1 MKKLFISVLAIAGLV
16 ACSQEQTLVQQGPAP
31 IELSANGVNTAT
43 RVDPSLTTENLTGF
57 DVWAWMDDEQGN
69 VLSGEDVTK
78 YSDGWGYTNVA
89 YWAPGHN
96 YTFVAVAPMNSA
108 NWTYNL
114 NGVDNG
120 EDNTIAFTNID
131 GTEDLIYA
139 SATKSTQGDDL
150 GKDYEAVALAFDHL
164 LAKTKFTFKNG
175 FATEN
180 NTIQITDVQ
189 VKVYNKAT
197 YNIAAGQWSEVEGEQ
212 ITLAYGDTEVIGAG
226 FKGVVADERL
236 IIPAS
241 AEMTYE
247 VTYTL
252 TAWQGGNMS
261 IDHEEKTTVIK
272 NLALEQGKSYNFVAT
287 ISPDNIVEGG
297 LDAIEFEI
305 IVNEWDEKD
314 LNIGQ
319 IEDEVIFVTTIDELQ
334 ATLDAAKGD
343 TTVVLGADLQGN
355 VTVPELAGATIAIVG
370 NDYTFDGTFALV
382 GGSTYGE
389 GTTIIENFAFETA
402 ALNGYDAFIYCNEQ
416 NGNTR
421 YPDNVTIKD
430 CTFKG
435 TDTTVAAKFRSLKG
449 NLVVENCEAVGGHS
463 LIQLTSC
470 GEANVVVDGAKVN
483 TKNGISLGSA
493 GRTVIRN
500 SEIVAREYG
509 VRADGCVATT
519 SIEETTIEAKQP
531 VVVRNVTASGYV
543 LKVDAAS
550 QFTTSE
556 PYQVIFT
563 AGQDDAA
570 YVAPTV
576 NFVFNGPEDLVVFP
590 LDEVS
595 TPAATADE
603 LNAALA
609 AATPG
614 STIALTGDNYG
625 TIALGEL
632 KDVTLEGNN
641 AATVVFTT
649 DANSKLENVT
659 IKAMEFVY
667 DGSNT
672 NCGVVINAA
681 AQIENLVIED
691 CSFAGTGAK
700 AGRGIYGQNP
710 NATIVVKNCV
720 FENLGY
726 PIYTMAAGGY
736 KSLEVVDCAFE
747 AIKSWAIMPQYN
759 DYQGDLTVDGCT
771 FTNCTGGLVKAG
783 AFTAGH
789 TFTFTNNTIT
799 NSSEHPAKNWFT
811 INTAAA
817 TAVVSGNTRDGAA
830 WTPGAAE
837 GLN

>member
-43 RVDPSLTTENLTGF
+43 RVDPSLTTDNLTGF

-69 VLSGEDVTK
+69 VLTGEDVTK

-96 YTFVAVAPMNSA
+96 YTFAAVAPMNSA

-114 NGVDNG
+114 NEVDNG

-139 SATKSTQGDDL
+139 SATKSTVGDDL

-180 NTIQITDVQ
+180 NTIQITDVK
-189 VKVYNKAT
+189 VKSYNKAT
-197 YNIAAGQWSEVEGEQ
+197 YSIAAGQWSEVEGEQ
-212 ITLAYGDTEVIGAG
+212 ITLAYGDTEVIEAG
-226 FKGVVADERL
+226 QKCVVADERL

-247 VTYTL
+247 VTYTV

-261 IDHEEKTTVIK
+261 IDHKEKTTVIK

-389 GTTIIENFAFETA
+389 GTTVFDGINFKTSG
-402 ALNGYDAFIYCNEQ
+402 LNGYDAFIYCNDQ
-416 NGNTR
+416 NGHNR
-421 YPDNVTIKD
+421 YPDSVTIKN
-430 CTFKG
+430 CTFTAEG
-435 TDTTVAAKFRSLKG
+435 AAVDAAVCAKFRSLKG
-449 NLVVENCEAVGGHS
+449 NLVVENCEAVDVHS
-463 LIQLTSC
+463 LVQLTSC
-470 GEANVVVDGAKVN
+470 GEANVVVDGANVN
-483 TKNGISLGSA
+483 AKNGISLGYA
-493 GRTVIRN
+493 GRTVIRK
-500 SEIVAREYG
+500 SQIVAREYG

-531 VVVRNVTASGYV
+531 VVVRKVTVSGYV
-543 LKVDAAS
+543 LKVDEAS

-576 NFVFNGPEDLVVFP
+576 NFVFNGPSSFVVFP
-590 LDEVS
+590 YVQ
-595 TPAATADE
+595 
-603 LNAALA
+603 NAAA
-609 AATPG
+609 
-614 STIALTGDNYG
+614 
-625 TIALGEL
+625 
-632 KDVTLEGNN
+632 V
-641 AATVVFTT
+641 TT
-649 DANSKLENVT
+649 DAEFAEAINNGAEAIVLADGEFYVPSAAKGKTLAIYGSEATTIKVASVQSEGLDYNFEGATAVLNNVT
-659 IKAMEFVY
+659 ISTVNGNYK
-667 DGSNT
+667 
-672 NCGVVINAA
+672 
-681 AQIENLVIED
+681 
-691 CSFAGTGAK
+691 
-700 AGRGIYGQNP
+700 
-710 NATIVVKNCV
+710 
-720 FENLGY
+720 GY
-726 PIYTMAAGGY
+726 ARPA
-736 KSLEVVDCAFE
+736 SLTFNE
-747 AIKSWAIMPQYN
+747 
-759 DYQGDLTVDGCT
+759 CT
-771 FTNCTGGLVKAG
+771 FTNTYSLYGAEQIFNNCTFNVSGDKYNVWTWG
-783 AFTAGH
+783 ASAA
-789 TFTFTNNTIT
+789 TFNGCTFNCDGKSMLLYGQANTVL
-799 NSSEHPAKNWFT
+799 T
-811 INTAAA
+811 INDCTFNDNGTISGKAAIEIGNDYNKSYQLFVNRTEVNGFDINPNGINTNTTLWA
-817 TAVVSGNTRDGAA
+817 NKNSMSQEKLNVVVDNVDVY
-830 WTPGAAE
+830 
-837 GLN
+837 